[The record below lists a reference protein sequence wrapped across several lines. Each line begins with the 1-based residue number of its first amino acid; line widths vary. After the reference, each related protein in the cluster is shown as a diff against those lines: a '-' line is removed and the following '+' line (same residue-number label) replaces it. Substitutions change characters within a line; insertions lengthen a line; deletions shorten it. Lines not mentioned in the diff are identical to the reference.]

1 MAFAIHS
8 PRMHDI
14 SQVFISVFIVLINIL
29 TVISS
34 FDSSSKAVNQKMT
47 AKETTSSTSWPS
59 MIIPPSSASLENS
72 VPAIMNYVSEKCK
85 DISTRRDLG
94 GGDSALI
101 GAIWKPTQV
110 NVNNARILDGDDRM
124 TLDKNGFQLW
134 SESNGKEKDIQQLDF
149 CNQDEV
155 VDSYYPICEDLVR
168 DALKSQRLSSTPLI
182 IQAFDHNIRSNDKAS
197 VGEIKRASTANEEDD
212 SANPQVQNPAG
223 IGKIPCKYCE
233 IYALLQLYFLKLI
246 SSSLLN
252 TLVIHL

>member
-1 MAFAIHS
+1 MIYHKS
-8 PRMHDI
+8 LYL
-14 SQVFISVFIVLINIL
+14 VFIVLINIL

-34 FDSSSKAVNQKMT
+34 FDSSKSVNQKMT

-59 MIIPPSSASLENS
+59 MIIPPSSASSENS
-72 VPAIMNYVSEKCK
+72 VPAIMNYVSEECK

-134 SESNGKEKDIQQLDF
+134 SEINGKEKDIQKLDF

-168 DALKSQRLSSTPLI
+168 VALISQQSSSSPPLI

-197 VGEIKRASTANEEDD
+197 IGEIKRASIANEEDD

-223 IGKIPCKYCE
+223 IGKILCK
-233 IYALLQLYFLKLI
+233 
-246 SSSLLN
+246 
-252 TLVIHL
+252 

>member
-1 MAFAIHS
+1 MIYHKS
-8 PRMHDI
+8 L
-14 SQVFISVFIVLINIL
+14 SLVFIVLINIL

-34 FDSSSKAVNQKMT
+34 FDSSKAVNQKMA
-47 AKETTSSTSWPS
+47 AKETISSTSWPLMQS
-59 MIIPPSSASLENS
+59 PPPSSTVKEESNS
-72 VPAIMNYVSEKCK
+72 VPAVMNYVSEECK

-134 SESNGKEKDIQQLDF
+134 SENNGKEKDIHQLDF

-155 VDSYYPICEDLVR
+155 VDNYYPICEDLVR
-168 DALKSQRLSSTPLI
+168 DALNSQKSSSSTPLL

-197 VGEIKRASTANEEDD
+197 VGEIRRASMANEEDD

-223 IGKIPCKYCE
+223 IGKILC
-233 IYALLQLYFLKLI
+233 
-246 SSSLLN
+246 N
-252 TLVIHL
+252 V